1 MFTTQR
7 FQNYGILADAVGDY
21 KAQKARYAADQSAE
35 NKAEVQR
42 AKRDLG
48 RALSSQAVQTAV
60 FAAMK
65 IISDFLLRR
74 WDREQDENGDVTGW
88 SLLKRY
94 GVVCVQAVAGYAMG
108 GSEIYSFVDNVIH
121 DTDYDVISISN
132 LAGANDA
139 AEDAAKFSHELA
151 KDTSEMDEEELE
163 KHHGRLKKCALT
175 VIKDSGTLVG
185 LPAQNAFNLATA
197 IWGWGENIVYS
208 ATKGEYGK
216 AFSINGLP
224 ASATGQYDRLYNA
237 IQSGDSE
244 EAAAAMKKLEQ
255 MLKEGKVKELKV
267 DSQLKTRLKK
277 YDTDILEAAKAQ
289 NAGKEKAAET
299 ARKAA
304 FRKLLEGL
312 DVGSTDSARR
322 AELADVVTGAVNER
336 ANELLL
342 AEKGRDKD
350 ASVYADL
357 LDEVENGRAKDVQAE
372 INRLLTAGK
381 DKGRIKTKITEAVK
395 EEYLAGS
402 DRDREKLE
410 KKLLALEDADENPLY
425 EEKDFA
431 QWVSAADKKAEK
443 AKDERN
449 WWEGVK

>member
-1 MFTTQR
+1 
-7 FQNYGILADAVGDY
+7 
-21 KAQKARYAADQSAE
+21 
-35 NKAEVQR
+35 
-42 AKRDLG
+42 
-48 RALSSQAVQTAV
+48 
-60 FAAMK
+60 
-65 IISDFLLRR
+65 
-74 WDREQDENGDVTGW
+74 
-88 SLLKRY
+88 
-94 GVVCVQAVAGYAMG
+94 MG

-163 KHHGRLKKCALT
+163 KHHGKLKKYALT

-185 LPAQNAFNLATA
+185 LPVQNAFNLATA
-197 IWGWGENIVYS
+197 IWGWGENIVYG

-237 IQSGDSE
+237 IQSGDRE

-255 MLKEGKVKELKV
+255 MRKEGKVKELKV

-277 YDTDILEAAKAQ
+277 YDEDILEAAKAQ

-299 ARKAA
+299 ARQAA
-304 FRKLLEGL
+304 FKKLLDGL
-312 DVGSTDSARR
+312 DVRSTDSARR
-322 AELADVVTGAVNER
+322 AELVNVVTGAVNER

-357 LDEVENGRAKDVQAE
+357 LDEVENGRVKDVQAE

-381 DKGRIKTKITEAVK
+381 DKGSIKSKITEAVK

-402 DRDREKLE
+402 DSDRERLE
-410 KKLLALEDADENPLY
+410 KKLLALEDGDGNPLY
-425 EEKDFA
+425 EEKNFA
-431 QWVSAADKKAEK
+431 RWVKDADKKAEK

-449 WWEGVK
+449 WWDEVK